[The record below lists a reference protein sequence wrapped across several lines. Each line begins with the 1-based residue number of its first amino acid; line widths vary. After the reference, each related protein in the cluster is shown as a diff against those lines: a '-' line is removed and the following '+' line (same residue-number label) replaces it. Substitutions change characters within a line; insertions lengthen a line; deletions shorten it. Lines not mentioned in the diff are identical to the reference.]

1 MIFGSVVTI
10 THITY
15 CMVINFNK
23 LGTVCEHNFLAQV
36 ELIIE
41 GYFDLDS
48 NVARPFSNHQT
59 LYKIQHT
66 FASHI
71 LLVIKSSCFLL
82 CNTLKNTRPFLGFT
96 TTSFS

>member
-48 NVARPFSNHQT
+48 NIARPFSNHQT
-59 LYKIQHT
+59 SVQDSTYFRLPHT
-66 FASHI
+66 VSY
-71 LLVIKSSCFLL
+71 
-82 CNTLKNTRPFLGFT
+82 
-96 TTSFS
+96 